1 MLATRITRIEER
13 LSLHGVN
20 NYQISYPEYL
30 NFDQELFA
38 TPREVGCRV
47 MILTAIAYTIQDET
61 KKYGIVKWLKEEN
74 IWSHVS
80 EKEVA
85 YLNSRT
91 TGEDEIVDLS
101 WKIEAAYILAW
112 ALGLVDDKPMPGE
125 EATEAQINNM
135 IQQLPALGDQLES
148 FLSQLT
154 FRDTTE
160 IYDENIFYELPTSH
174 FRDTLF
180 SGGKSRA
187 DVHVP
192 ASFERHLALNWLRRF
207 MSVQDWDDTDTST

>member
-13 LSLHGVN
+13 LSQHGIN
-20 NYQISYPEYL
+20 NYQITYPEYL
-30 NFDQELFA
+30 NFNQEHFA

-47 MILTAIAYTIQDET
+47 MILCAIAYTIQDSA
-61 KKYGIVKWLKEEN
+61 KKYGIIKWLKKEN

-80 EKEVA
+80 AKEAA
-85 YLNSRT
+85 YLNTRT
-91 TGEDEIVDLS
+91 ATEDEILDLS

-112 ALGLVDDKPMPGE
+112 ALDLVKEKPKPGE
-125 EATEAQINNM
+125 EATEAQINEM
-135 IQQLPALGDQLES
+135 IQHLPALGDNLEP
-148 FLSQLT
+148 FLSQLA
-154 FRDTTE
+154 FRDLAE
-160 IYDENIFYELPTSH
+160 IYDENIFYELTTTH

-192 ASFERHLALNWLRRF
+192 ASFERHLALNWVRRF
-207 MSVQDWDDTDTST
+207 MNSHDWDDTDTST